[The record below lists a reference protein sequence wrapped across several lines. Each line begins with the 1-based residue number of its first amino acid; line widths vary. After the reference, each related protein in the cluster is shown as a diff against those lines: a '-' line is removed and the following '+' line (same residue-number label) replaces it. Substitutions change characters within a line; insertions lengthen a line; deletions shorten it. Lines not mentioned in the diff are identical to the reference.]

1 LKKQNF
7 LHDLFNERKIQ
18 VVNPSEDI
26 AEAYMKKSKSHLASA
41 KLLRDH
47 EHYDEA
53 VSMAYYSMYHGVM
66 ALFFR
71 TGIKCENHS
80 AAIFILKEVYSIDNT
95 PISDAKR
102 ERIDKQYYVDTL
114 STRKDVDDLIHKAE
128 LFNAHLLDFIE
139 RITNKKIAIYRERL
153 RSIVD

>member
-7 LHDLFNERKIQ
+7 LHELFDERKIQ
-18 VVNPSEDI
+18 VVNPSVDI
-26 AEAYMKKSKSHLASA
+26 AEAHLKKSKSHLASA

-47 EHYDEA
+47 EHYEEA

-80 AAIFILKEVYSIDNT
+80 AAILLLKEVYSIDNT
-95 PISDAKR
+95 PISNAKK
-102 ERIDKQYYVDTL
+102 ERIDKQYYIDTL
-114 STRKDVDDLIHKAE
+114 STRKDVDELINQAG
-128 LFNAHLLDFIE
+128 LFSAHLEDVIE
-139 RITNKKIAIYRERL
+139 RITNEKIASYRGRL
-153 RSIVD
+153 RSLVE

>member
-1 LKKQNF
+1 MKKQNF

-18 VVNPSEDI
+18 VVNPSVDI
-26 AEAYMKKSKSHLASA
+26 AEAYLKKSKSHLASA

-47 EHYDEA
+47 ELYEEA

-80 AAIFILKEVYSIDNT
+80 AAILLLKEVYSIDNI
-95 PISDAKR
+95 PISNAKK
-102 ERIDKQYYVDTL
+102 ERIDKQYYIDTM
-114 STRKDVDDLIHKAE
+114 STRKDVDELINQAG
-128 LFNAHLLDFIE
+128 LFSAHLEDIIE
-139 RITNKKIAIYRERL
+139 RITNEKIASYRSRL
-153 RSIVD
+153 RSIVE